1 MTIHST
7 HPFPT
12 PEDPVRRLRG
22 RLGGAVSLWTAGP
35 INDPA
40 GLTVS
45 SLMVAAGEPARLLG
59 LVDPD
64 SDLADALTETGRAV
78 VQLLSWR
85 HRDLAEAFA
94 GTAPAPG
101 GPFRLGSFEETA
113 WGPRLADA
121 ATWAGVAVESTTEV
135 GWSRL
140 VTAVVEEIHV
150 GEDDEPLFHRRGR
163 YARAAIR
170 EGPRPA
176 SVVPPP
182 ASGRTTRRPP
192 PGRPTA

>member
-1 MTIHST
+1 VTIHSS

-22 RLGGAVSLWTAGP
+22 RLGGTVSLWTAGAGE
-35 INDPA
+35 DRA

-45 SLMVAAGEPARLLG
+45 SFMVAAGEQARLLA

-64 SDLADALTETGRAV
+64 SDLADALAETGRAV

-101 GPFRLGSFEETA
+101 GPFRSAAFDATA

-121 ATWAGVAVESTTEV
+121 GTWAGVSVESTGSV
-135 GWSRL
+135 GWSDL
-140 VTAVVEEIHV
+140 VTVVVDELTV
-150 GEDDEPLFHRRGR
+150 GDEDEPLFHRRGR
-163 YARAAIR
+163 YVR
-170 EGPRPA
+170 
-176 SVVPPP
+176 
-182 ASGRTTRRPP
+182 
-192 PGRPTA
+192 

>member
-1 MTIHST
+1 VTIHSS

-22 RLGGAVSLWTAGP
+22 RLGGTVSLWTAGAGE
-35 INDPA
+35 DRA

-45 SLMVAAGEPARLLG
+45 SFMVAAGEQARLLA

-64 SDLADALTETGRAV
+64 SDLADALAETGRAV

-101 GPFRLGSFEETA
+101 GPFRSAAFDATP

-121 ATWAGVAVESTTEV
+121 GTWAGVSVESRVSV
-135 GWSRL
+135 GWSDL
-140 VTAVVEEIHV
+140 VTVVVDELTV
-150 GEDDEPLFHRRGR
+150 GDEDEPLFHRRGR
-163 YARAAIR
+163 YVR
-170 EGPRPA
+170 
-176 SVVPPP
+176 
-182 ASGRTTRRPP
+182 
-192 PGRPTA
+192 